1 MIWQVELIA
10 LLLNESGIV
19 RGVSAQTALNQQ
31 MMEFAQSGY
40 CDPGLAKFHAHAY
53 NRIQHPCR
61 DNRDCARSVVYVDDI
76 PTASLFAISI
86 ANFPP
91 KERAP
96 TIVNLK
102 FMTDMGRMSGESRS
116 GGIMHSSRLCAACGA
131 CARCT
136 CSHRPNAAHNL

>member
-31 MMEFAQSGY
+31 TMQFAQSGY
-40 CDPGLAKFHAHAY
+40 CDPRLAKLHAHAY
-53 NRIQHPCR
+53 DRIQHPCR
-61 DNRDCARSVVYVDDI
+61 EYRDCARAVVYVDDT
-76 PTASLFAISI
+76 PTVSLFDISI

-91 KERAP
+91 KERVP

-102 FMTDMGRMSGESRS
+102 FLTDMGRMSEESQS
-116 GGIMHSSRLCAACGA
+116 VVAT
-131 CARCT
+131 T
-136 CSHRPNAAHNL
+136 CSPALTLADDAPPSYIV

>member
-31 MMEFAQSGY
+31 TMQFPQSGY
-40 CDPGLAKFHAHAY
+40 CDPRLAEFHAHAY

-61 DNRDCARSVVYVDDI
+61 DYRDCAGAVVYVNDTS
-76 PTASLFAISI
+76 TAALFAISI

-91 KERAP
+91 KERVPA
-96 TIVNLK
+96 IVNLK
-102 FMTDMGRMSGESRS
+102 FLTDMGRMSGESPS
-116 GGIMHSSRLCAACGA
+116 AAA
-131 CARCT
+131 T
-136 CSHRPNAAHNL
+136 ICSPVRTTVAKGQLLFIV

>member
-31 MMEFAQSGY
+31 TMQFAQSGY
-40 CDPGLAKFHAHAY
+40 CDPRLVEFHAHA
-53 NRIQHPCR
+53 NTRIQHPCR
-61 DNRDCARSVVYVDDI
+61 DYRDCARAVVYVDDT
-76 PTASLFAISI
+76 PTAALFAFSI

-91 KERAP
+91 KERVP

-102 FMTDMGRMSGESRS
+102 FLTDMGRMSGESLLVAKTTYS
-116 GGIMHSSRLCAACGA
+116 QVPTAAENA
-131 CARCT
+131 PPRCT
-136 CSHRPNAAHNL
+136 A

>member
-31 MMEFAQSGY
+31 MMQFAQSGY
-40 CDPGLAKFHAHAY
+40 CDPRLAKFHAHAY

-61 DNRDCARSVVYVDDI
+61 DHRDCARAVVYVDDT
-76 PTASLFAISI
+76 PTAALFAISI

-91 KERAP
+91 KERVP
-96 TIVNLK
+96 TIVHLK
-102 FMTDMGRMSGESRS
+102 FLTDMGRMSGESRWA
-116 GGIMHSSRLCAACGA
+116 GRITSSWEPIPAANGLPRSTA
-131 CARCT
+131 L
-136 CSHRPNAAHNL
+136 SEQPS

>member
-31 MMEFAQSGY
+31 MMQFAQSGY
-40 CDPGLAKFHAHAY
+40 CDPRLAEFHVHAH

-61 DNRDCARSVVYVDDI
+61 DYRDCARAVVYVDDT
-76 PTASLFAISI
+76 PTAPLFAISI

-91 KERAP
+91 KERVPA
-96 TIVNLK
+96 IVNLK
-102 FMTDMGRMSGESRS
+102 FLTDMGRMSGESLWAART
-116 GGIMHSSRLCAACGA
+116 SSSPDPTAAV
-131 CARCT
+131 RESQPCT
-136 CSHRPNAAHNL
+136 L

>member
-31 MMEFAQSGY
+31 TMQFAQSGY
-40 CDPGLAKFHAHAY
+40 CDPRLVEFHAHAN

-61 DNRDCARSVVYVDDI
+61 DYRDCARAVVYVDDT
-76 PTASLFAISI
+76 PTAALFAFSI

-91 KERAP
+91 KERVP

-102 FMTDMGRMSGESRS
+102 FLTDMGRMSGESPS
-116 GGIMHSSRLCAACGA
+116 DGKTSSSLD
-131 CARCT
+131 
-136 CSHRPNAAHNL
+136 